1 MREVKIYVTIQY
13 QSEPREGF
21 GDDAPDAII
30 AAKCDDIARVL
41 GGEVIV
47 LEIK

>member
-13 QSEPREGF
+13 NGANAGVSEDEV
-21 GDDAPDAII
+21 I
-30 AAKCDDIARVL
+30 AAKCDDIANAL
-41 GGEVIV
+41 GGEVID

>member
-13 QSEPREGF
+13 
-21 GDDAPDAII
+21 DDEKYDLH
-30 AAKCDDIARVL
+30 DDILGEKLNYFAESL
-41 GGEVIV
+41 GGEVID